1 MKDSTD
7 TIKNDSGILI
17 VEDDPAVRDTLCQV
31 ISHIDDVNLL
41 AAVDTIR
48 DALQHLRNAR
58 PQLVLCDLGL
68 PDGDGVQVI
77 QYCAASDIPAMVI
90 SIFDDEPTVLRAIEA
105 GATGYLL
112 KDQPEEVLRTAVAD
126 LLAGGSPITPSI
138 ARFLLKQLSG
148 NTDAA
153 GSGSRH
159 RRAGTSNGRAG
170 KGSADKGSADKSRAD
185 DGSANN
191 GAATTAA
198 AGNAA
203 YGSSLLSDREKEV
216 LSLLAQGYKSKEV
229 AGKLTL
235 SHHTIASHQRNVYA
249 KLCVKNK
256 SEAVAVA
263 MKKGLID
270 P

>member
-1 MKDSTD
+1 MKESTD

-31 ISHIDDVNLL
+31 VNSIDDVNLL
-41 AAVDTIR
+41 AAVDTISA
-48 DALQHLRNAR
+48 ALQYLQQSR

-68 PDGDGVQVI
+68 TDGDGVQVI
-77 QYCAASDIPAMVI
+77 QCCAASDIPAMVI

-112 KDQPEEVLRTAVAD
+112 KDQPEDILRTAVSD

-148 NTDAA
+148 SGSAGDRGTVA
-153 GSGSRH
+153 GSGS
-159 RRAGTSNGRAG
+159 AEIG
-170 KGSADKGSADKSRAD
+170 RAD
-185 DGSANN
+185 DDRAEIGRATDGTVPSVAGS
-191 GAATTAA
+191 GA
-198 AGNAA
+198 G

-229 AGKLTL
+229 ASKLTL

>member
-1 MKDSTD
+1 MKDSID
-7 TIKNDSGILI
+7 SINKDSGILI

-31 ISHIDDVNLL
+31 VNSIDNVSVL
-41 AAVDTIR
+41 AAVDTVSS
-48 DALQHLRNAR
+48 ALQHLQKSR

-77 QYCAASDIPAMVI
+77 QCCAASDIPAMVI
-90 SIFDDEPTVLRAIEA
+90 SIFDDEPTVLRAVEA

-112 KDQPEEVLRTAVAD
+112 KDQPEDVLRTAVAD

-138 ARFLLKQLSG
+138 ARFLLKQLSDSASTG
-148 NTDAA
+148 
-153 GSGSRH
+153 GSGVVVS
-159 RRAGTSNGRAG
+159 
-170 KGSADKGSADKSRAD
+170 
-185 DGSANN
+185 DGSANT
-191 GAATTAA
+191 GDVTPTAGSS
-198 AGNAA
+198 AG

-249 KLCVKNK
+249 KLSVKNK

>member
-1 MKDSTD
+1 M
-7 TIKNDSGILI
+7 
-17 VEDDPAVRDTLCQV
+17 
-31 ISHIDDVNLL
+31 
-41 AAVDTIR
+41 
-48 DALQHLRNAR
+48 
-58 PQLVLCDLGL
+58 
-68 PDGDGVQVI
+68 
-77 QYCAASDIPAMVI
+77 
-90 SIFDDEPTVLRAIEA
+90 
-105 GATGYLL
+105 
-112 KDQPEEVLRTAVAD
+112 RTAVAD

-185 DGSANN
+185 DGSANY

-263 MKKGLID
+263 LKKGLID